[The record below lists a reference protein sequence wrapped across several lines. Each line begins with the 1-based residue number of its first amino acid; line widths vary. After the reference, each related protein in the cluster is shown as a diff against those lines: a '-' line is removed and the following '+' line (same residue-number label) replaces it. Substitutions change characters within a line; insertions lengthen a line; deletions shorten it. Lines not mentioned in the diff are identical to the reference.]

1 MHRSSPVPVR
11 CTLPDGA
18 IFDVIADD
26 ISSEGLRFYMSD
38 SPALPSVGD
47 SLKLSFD
54 TPGLEGVRVS
64 GMIQDRSKI
73 LDMARFRV
81 CFGEVSEGDQSKLG
95 EYRNAKAGQSDQE
108 ANRGIED
115 GVVPAKEIL
124 FVVDEPSV
132 RDNYGFLEPHFDVLH
147 SDSFDVIGRLLAA
160 SPDAILFKSCLPDAE
175 MILQVLT
182 GHPILQGTPVIEV
195 QTGKPKTFGGF
206 FASLS
211 FPLDEDAVFETL
223 DRATEAKRISRI
235 LREGE
240 FSGPF
245 KTGISILLVD
255 DSSASE
261 AYDLE
266 DLRGLDCDA
275 KRISNL
281 KLLYDSFAWSTPD
294 VIAIDEGTR
303 EVDARTVCRLL
314 NMNRELKDVP
324 KLLLSQKKGRGI
336 SDRSGL
342 FSSVLTK
349 PFTAKQLL
357 SKAHYLLNQTSK

>member
-1 MHRSSPVPVR
+1 MHKSSSIPVR

-38 SPALPSVGD
+38 TPALPSVGD
-47 SLKLSFD
+47 FLKLSFD
-54 TPGLEGVRVS
+54 TSGLEGVRVS
-64 GMIQDRSKI
+64 GTIQDSSTI
-73 LDMARFRV
+73 LDMARFAV
-81 CFGEVSEGDQSKLG
+81 HFDEVSQDDQPKLV
-95 EYRNAKAGQSDQE
+95 EYQNAEAGQSDQG
-108 ANRGIED
+108 RKED
-115 GVVPAKEIL
+115 ADIDRETL
-124 FVVDEPSV
+124 FIVDEPSV
-132 RDNYGFLEPHFDVLH
+132 RDNYGFLEQRFEVLH

-160 SPDAILFKSCLPDAE
+160 SQDAILFNSGLPDAD
-175 MILQVLT
+175 MILQVLM
-182 GHPILQGTPVIEV
+182 GHPILRGTPVIEV
-195 QTGKPKTFGGF
+195 QTGKPKPCGSF

-211 FPLDEDAVFETL
+211 FPLDEDSVFQTL
-223 DRATEAKRISRI
+223 YRAIKAKRISRM
-235 LREGE
+235 LREGKY
-240 FSGPF
+240 SGPF

-261 AYDLE
+261 ASYFE
-266 DLRGLDCDA
+266 DLRSFDCDV

-303 EVDARTVCRLL
+303 EVDACTVCRLL

-349 PFTAKQLL
+349 PFTGKQLL
-357 SKAHYLLNQTSK
+357 SKAHYLLKQTSK